1 MNKLLETVKG
11 LDSKYVYM
19 LLAGIL
25 IVLAIADYFLIARP
39 QIAGILTIDK
49 QIAQL
54 RKDAQM
60 LITNKQRMAQFQTQ
74 LEFARREAKNFNS
87 MVYKKDEISSVL
99 EKISSLAN
107 QYGVKIDQLVPQAM
121 DTKPLVT
128 NEEGKFLG
136 LGIFVHTHAGYHQF
150 GKFINRLE
158 SDRMFW
164 RVDDIQIS
172 ADEKDTQ
179 KHPFNL
185 TLKILILEK

>member
-25 IVLAIADYFLIARP
+25 ILLVVADYFLIARP
-39 QIAGILTIDK
+39 QIGGIVAINNK
-49 QIAQL
+49 IGQL

-60 LITNKQRMAQFQTQ
+60 LITNKQRLAQFQAQ
-74 LEFARREAKNFNS
+74 LEIARREVKNFNS
-87 MVYKKDEISSVL
+87 MIYKKDEISSVL
-99 EKISSLAN
+99 KVISSLAN
-107 QYGVKIDQLVPQAM
+107 EYGVKIDQLVPKAM
-121 DTKPLVT
+121 DAKPLVI
-128 NEEGKFLG
+128 NEEGKFFG

-158 SDRMFW
+158 RDRMFW
-164 RVDDIQIS
+164 RVDDVQIS

-179 KHPFNL
+179 KYPFNL